1 MNTGYYIASLLTSGI
16 VAVFLGFGVAPSF
29 RRFVYRYKLWRQFS
43 RSANTKNTDFHAIN
57 NPEEVRVPRVGGAL
71 IVFITVFSILILFV
85 LSRFTNVPAFRGLDF
100 LSRSQTLL
108 PLGAFIVAAIVGFI
122 DDALQIWGRGK
133 WSEDPILLR
142 VIKSVSIILLGLLLG
157 LWFYIKLGVSTIH
170 IPWYGDISLGYL
182 FVPFFILVLYSVF
195 SGSVIDGVDGLSG
208 GVLLSTFGAYAI
220 ITYFRHQYDLS
231 ALAVIIVCS
240 LLVFL
245 WYNIMPAQFYMGETG
260 MLALTTLVTIY
271 AFFTDTVLLLPVLVF
286 PLFFTSL
293 SVVLQLLY
301 KKITKRMFKDG
312 KSRKLFRIAPLHH
325 HFEAIGWT
333 RPQIVMRFWII
344 GFITS
349 IIGAI
354 LVFVS

>member
-1 MNTGYYIASLLTSGI
+1 MGSHYITSLLASGI
-16 VAVFLGFGVAPSF
+16 IATFLGFGIAPSF
-29 RRFVYRYKLWRQFS
+29 KALVYKYKLWRSVS
-43 RSANTKNTDFHAIN
+43 RSNNTTNPDFKSIN
-57 NPEEVRVPRVGGAL
+57 NIEETSVPRVGGAL
-71 IVFITVFSILILFV
+71 IIFITVFSILILFA
-85 LSRFTNVPAFRGLDF
+85 LARFTNISAFSSLDF

-108 PLGAFIVAAIVGFI
+108 PLGAFVAAAIVGFF

-133 WSEDPILLR
+133 WSEDPIMLR
-142 VIKSVSIILLGLLLG
+142 VVKSASIILIGLLLG
-157 LWFYIKLGVSTIH
+157 LWFYVKLGVSTIH
-170 IPWYGDISLGYL
+170 IPWHGEISLGFL

-195 SGSVIDGVDGLSG
+195 TGSVIDGVDGLSG
-208 GVLLSTFGAYAI
+208 GVLLSTFGSYAI

-231 ALAVIIVCS
+231 ALAVIIICS
-240 LLVFL
+240 ILVFL

-260 MLALTTLVTIY
+260 MLALTTLITVY
-271 AFFTDTVLLLPVLVF
+271 AFFTDTVLLLPIIVF

-293 SVVLQLLY
+293 SVVLQLAY
-301 KKITKRMFKDG
+301 RKITKG
-312 KSRKLFRIAPLHH
+312 KKLFRVAPIHH